1 MAEQTNIDVT
11 KEVFETMPEIITE
24 FQGTSID
31 TRNSLVSQNENN
43 ASVVSIFPLVGNE
56 PVAVEQTQT
65 ITTDLP
71 TTVRT
76 NTGGSAY

>member
-1 MAEQTNIDVT
+1 MAKQTNIDVT
-11 KEVFETMPEIITE
+11 KQVVDTMPEIFT
-24 FQGTSID
+24 FQGSSID

-76 NTGGSAY
+76 NTGGSVY

>member
-11 KEVFETMPEIITE
+11 KETITE

-71 TTVRT
+71 TTAQI
-76 NTGGSAY
+76 NTGGSVY

>member
-11 KEVFETMPEIITE
+11 KEVVDTIPEIFTE
-24 FQGTSID
+24 FQGTSFD

-56 PVAVEQTQT
+56 PVSVEQTQT

-76 NTGGSAY
+76 NTGGSVY

>member
-11 KEVFETMPEIITE
+11 KEVVDTMPEIFT
-24 FQGTSID
+24 FQGSSID

-76 NTGGSAY
+76 NTGGSVY